1 MYGTGGTRDKGN
13 GTAAC
18 FINVNGQKQTGVEKY
33 LDAYILKDFL
43 GNYSM

>member
-13 GTAAC
+13 GKANC
-18 FINVNGQKQTGVEKY
+18 FINVNGQKQTDFDPY

-43 GNYSM
+43 GNYSI